1 MANATLT
8 ATRPLGSQRD
18 RPVSEEPDIV
28 RYYLDEVGET
38 PLLTANQEVELAK
51 RIEAGVYAAEL
62 LRRADEG
69 EITLDYDRRD
79 LEIVAR
85 DGQRAKD
92 HMIRA
97 NLRLVVTAAR
107 KNRHTNLPLLDAIQ
121 EGNLGLIRAVEKFDY
136 AKGFKF
142 STYAMWWIRQA
153 IQRGN
158 AFQSNA
164 IRLPMHV
171 SEQVA
176 KLDRLERTLQS
187 RSNHELT
194 VEELAAAAEMPVE
207 RVEALRQAGRSTV
220 SLDMSL
226 DEDGEL
232 YLRDLVAD
240 GTVPAVGEGIERQ
253 AMVDQVRA
261 TIDSLPPMEAAVVSL
276 RYGLRDGHQHTIP
289 EISQRLGLSRKRV
302 RTLEQRAMAML
313 REPQRSEPLLD
324 WAS

>member
-1 MANATLT
+1 VVPGVGLLGADGRVSCSVRHGKNADTATQNADTTTQDEDTAAQLADPPDHGATSRNFPCRQSHLRWLTCAYGMPRDCVALPYRKEGANWLMPPGGGCELANATLT

-142 STYAMWWIRQA
+142 STYAMWWIR
-153 IQRGN
+153 
-158 AFQSNA
+158 
-164 IRLPMHV
+164 
-171 SEQVA
+171 
-176 KLDRLERTLQS
+176 
-187 RSNHELT
+187 
-194 VEELAAAAEMPVE
+194 
-207 RVEALRQAGRSTV
+207 
-220 SLDMSL
+220 
-226 DEDGEL
+226 
-232 YLRDLVAD
+232 
-240 GTVPAVGEGIERQ
+240 
-253 AMVDQVRA
+253 
-261 TIDSLPPMEAAVVSL
+261 
-276 RYGLRDGHQHTIP
+276 
-289 EISQRLGLSRKRV
+289 
-302 RTLEQRAMAML
+302 
-313 REPQRSEPLLD
+313 
-324 WAS
+324 